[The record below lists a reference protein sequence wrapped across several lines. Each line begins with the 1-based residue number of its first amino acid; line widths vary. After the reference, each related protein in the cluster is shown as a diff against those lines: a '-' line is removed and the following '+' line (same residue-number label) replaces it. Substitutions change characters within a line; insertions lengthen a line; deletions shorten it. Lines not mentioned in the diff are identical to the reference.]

1 MTKGIIL
8 KDHQVSKFMT
18 DSLMQAFEAEKDK
31 PYVPFEPDNS
41 IFEEW
46 EVIVQK

>member
-1 MTKGIIL
+1 MIKAIIL
-8 KDHQVSKFMT
+8 KDSQVSKFMT
-18 DSLMQAFEAEKDK
+18 DNLMQSFEAEKDK

>member
-1 MTKGIIL
+1 MNKGIIL
-8 KDHQVSKFMT
+8 KDHQVAKFMT
-18 DSLMQAFEAEKDK
+18 DNLMEAFEENKDK

-46 EVIVQK
+46 EVII

>member
-1 MTKGIIL
+1 MTKTIIL
-8 KDHQVSKFMT
+8 KDSQVSKFMT
-18 DSLMQAFEAEKDK
+18 DNLMKTFEENKDK

-46 EVIVQK
+46 EVIIQK